1 MLQHLLPETFE
12 QIIDYCTFGDIK
24 NLSLSCHT
32 LNECLK
38 DVLWKNVSIP
48 GLEYEDEKSLDKI
61 TTNLHATQTLQLCY
75 RDPIA
80 WSDETKIAFNC
91 EQIFQHC
98 CNLEAFETLYLPP
111 NTYTLLC
118 DLGNLTELRLSKS
131 YTDDTN
137 MVDICKHL
145 LELRVLRL
153 RSTLVT
159 DVGMACLSTL
169 LHLNDLDIGLCTGI
183 SDASMS
189 VIGCLGTRCWEML
202 CFRRLHRLTDEG
214 VFRLAGLS
222 VNLLDVSGCAGLTM
236 EGVDFCRD
244 LAQLCVCWG
253 IY

>member
-12 QIIDYCTFGDIK
+12 QIIDYCTFGDLK
-24 NLSLSCHT
+24 NLSLSCRT
-32 LNECLK
+32 FNDFLK

-48 GLEYEDEKSLDKI
+48 ELEYEDEKSLDSMK
-61 TTNLHATQTLQLCY
+61 TNLHATHTLRLCY
-75 RDPIA
+75 RQPVA
-80 WSDETKIAFNC
+80 WSDRNYKMKITFNC
-91 EQIFQHC
+91 KQLFQHC
-98 CNLEAFETLYLPP
+98 CNLGALETVYLPP

-137 MVDICKHL
+137 MALICKHL

-153 RSTLVT
+153 RSTRVT
-159 DVGMACLSTL
+159 DVGMAGLSTL
-169 LHLNDLDIGLCTGI
+169 MHLNDLDVGLCVGI

-189 VIGCLGTRCWEML
+189 VIGCSDGRLWERL
-202 CFRRLHRLTDEG
+202 CLRGLRRLTDEG

-222 VNLLDVSGCAGLTM
+222 VKIVDVSGCVGLTM

-244 LAQLCVCWG
+244 LAQSYCMD
-253 IY
+253 